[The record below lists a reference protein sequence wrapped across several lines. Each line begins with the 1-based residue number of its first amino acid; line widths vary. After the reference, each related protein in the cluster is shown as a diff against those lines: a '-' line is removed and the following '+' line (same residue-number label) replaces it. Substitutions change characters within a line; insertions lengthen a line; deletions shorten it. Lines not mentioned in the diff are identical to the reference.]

1 MSTVTHT
8 EGSSTLSAH
17 ASPADRNP
25 GTPEPRAPRA
35 PRADARRNRDKIIE
49 AARAVFT
56 SATEP
61 VALETVAKK
70 AGVGIATLYRNFPTR
85 DALVEAVYANEL
97 DQVAACAARLLEEL
111 PPPAALRAWMDRYIV
126 FAATKHAMYRDPRT
140 GPTAGRMPVIPTRER
155 IVEAVETLLLAG
167 ARDGSLRADV
177 TPDDLTTLLLG
188 VSLAAVSGIRPEQ
201 TARHLDLI
209 ADGLRAGPRP

>member
-1 MSTVTHT
+1 MSVHP
-8 EGSSTLSAH
+8 SS
-17 ASPADRNP
+17 ADRDS
-25 GTPEPRAPRA
+25 GMPEPGAPRA

-49 AARAVFT
+49 AARAAFT

-61 VALETVAKK
+61 VALETVAKQ

-97 DQVAACAARLLEEL
+97 DQVAASAVQLLEEL
-111 PPPAALRAWMDRYIV
+111 PPPAALRAWMDRYIA

-155 IVEAVETLLLAG
+155 IVEAVDALLRAG

-188 VSLAAVSGIRPEQ
+188 VSLAAVSGIQPDQ
-201 TARHLDLI
+201 TARHLDLV
-209 ADGLRAGPRP
+209 ADALRAKARP

>member
-1 MSTVTHT
+1 M
-8 EGSSTLSAH
+8 SAH
-17 ASPADRNP
+17 ASSADRNP
-25 GTPEPRAPRA
+25 GTPEPGTPETGAPRA

-49 AARAVFT
+49 AARAAFT

-61 VALETVAKK
+61 VALETVAKQ

-85 DALVEAVYANEL
+85 DALVEAVFANEL
-97 DQVAACAARLLEEL
+97 DQVAACATRLLEEL
-111 PPPAALRAWMDRYIV
+111 PPPAALRAWMDRYIA

-209 ADGLRAGPRP
+209 ADGLRPARHA